1 MHRHFQYKIEVFPK
15 EIMFD
20 GPLGKKKYYVIC
32 IDLKGVPH
40 MIICL
45 YGFSIHQ
52 ILKMNL
58 SILILLKK

>member
-1 MHRHFQYKIEVFPK
+1 M
-15 EIMFD
+15 MFD
-20 GPLGKKKYYVIC
+20 GPLGKTKYYVIC

-45 YGFSIHQ
+45 YGFSMHQ

-58 SILILLKK
+58 HILSLLKK